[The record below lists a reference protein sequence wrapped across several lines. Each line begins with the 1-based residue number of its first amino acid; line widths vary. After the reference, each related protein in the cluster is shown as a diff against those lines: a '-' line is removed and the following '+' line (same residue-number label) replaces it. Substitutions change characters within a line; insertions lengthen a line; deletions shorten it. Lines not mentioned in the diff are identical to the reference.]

1 MEPPA
6 GFFYLTVSLFR
17 QREDLRRRGVSQGSA
32 LHKPQCAEYNSKRF
46 RGWYYKWK
54 PYTHRV
60 GCDNVLGSDAVE
72 DSCGVCRGSNSS
84 CTTHKGLYA
93 KQHRANQYYQ
103 MVIIPS
109 GARSIRIYEMNVSTS
124 YISVR
129 NALKKYYLNGHW
141 TVDWPGRYKFSG
153 TAFDY
158 RRSYREP
165 ESLTSPGPTN
175 ETLIVEMAEAHD
187 IQMGIF

>member
-1 MEPPA
+1 MLRDLPWQYRVKHPI
-6 GFFYLTVSLFR
+6 LPLPVSF
-17 QREDLRRRGVSQGSA
+17 A
-32 LHKPQCAEYNSKRF
+32 LE
-46 RGWYYKWK
+46 
-54 PYTHRV
+54 
-60 GCDNVLGSDAVE
+60 
-72 DSCGVCRGSNSS
+72 
-84 CTTHKGLYA
+84 
-93 KQHRANQYYQ
+93 YYQ

-175 ETLIVEMAEAHD
+175 ETLIVEVGSSLLVSGLGFEVLGCFCRFKATGKILHPHK
-187 IQMGIF
+187 IVFN